1 MGIVNIN
8 SNLINSSA
16 MQPAPCPMMIDA
28 PSHPLETR
36 TVQDAANE
44 SSARHSPRSTR
55 TAGTKRSRDN
65 MSEGEETTTSMTS
78 NKKLRRTRPKRK
90 ASENNTPEYKGECE
104 MAFTKRKRYNF
115 GSTKVARH
123 IDEDD
128 LCQCFEKL
136 TLGKS
141 TNELVDD
148 LCHDMG
154 AMRLEEKEYLEGLEN
169 ICQGMEKLEISFDI
183 CKHMKNLSL
192 Q

>member
-8 SNLINSSA
+8 STLFYSSA
-16 MQPAPCPMMIDA
+16 IESIPSPMEID
-28 PSHPLETR
+28 HPLETR
-36 TVQDAANE
+36 KAQDAANE

-65 MSEGEETTTSMTS
+65 ISEGEETKTSVTS
-78 NKKLRRTRPKRK
+78 NKKLRRTNTKRR
-90 ASENNTPEYKGECE
+90 ASHNDTPEYKCECE
-104 MAFTKRKRYNF
+104 MAYTKRTRYNF

-128 LCQCFEKL
+128 LCQCFKKL

-141 TNELVDD
+141 INELVDD